1 VLAERHEGLIGL
13 TACLK
18 GEVNQAL
25 LKEQIEDAEGTARLY
40 RDIFG
45 EGNFFLEV
53 QNHDIPDELT
63 AGRRMVDVS
72 KATGIPLVVTNDFHY
87 LDPVD
92 AEAHDV
98 LLAIGHGKTI
108 DDPKRLRYRSE
119 QMFLKSQEQMWRLFG
134 SELPQ
139 ALTTTR
145 AIADRCN
152 LELQYENRLPVFP
165 LPEGERTAES
175 FLDRLAE
182 AGLVDRY
189 GRVTPELKQRL
200 DYELA
205 VIAKLG
211 FASYFLIVRDFI
223 HFARS
228 QKIGVGPGRGS
239 VAGSLVAYCLRI
251 TDIDPIRYG
260 LIFER
265 FLNPERVSMPDIDL
279 DFEDARR
286 GEVIEYVR
294 AKYGASSVSQII
306 TFGRMK
312 AKAVIKDVARVLGL
326 PFSEGDRISKLI
338 PDELGI
344 TLDQAIEKVPDLKAL
359 AARDDE
365 YGKLIRCARG
375 LEGMARHA
383 SVHAAGVLIAP
394 GPLTDHVPVFR
405 TNKDEITTQWDMR
418 SCEKAGL
425 LKMDFLGLR
434 TMTVLDETAR
444 LVSRHDGVA
453 LDVPNL
459 PLDDRATLD
468 LLGRAQTVGVF
479 QLESSGMRDLL
490 RKLQP
495 QKFEDVSAVVAL
507 YRPGPMEMI
516 PNFLDGRH
524 GRRLTD
530 YGIPAIGEVLDE
542 TYGVMV
548 YQEQVMTMASRVAGF
563 SMSRADVLRKAMGK
577 KDPKVMAAQEAD
589 FVSGAKANGIPEKKA
604 RALFKDI
611 EKFAGYGFNK
621 SHSAA
626 YALLAYQT
634 GYLKAHHPVAF
645 MAANLSS
652 EIGDSDRVAV
662 LIEETRRMS
671 IALKPP
677 CVHASDWRF
686 DLEGGAIRF
695 GLGAVKNT
703 GEAAIRAITRA
714 RAEGGPFK
722 DLFDF
727 AARVENRALNRRLVE
742 SLVQA
747 GAFDALGPDRARLF
761 ACVPLAL
768 DWGARRRQEASAG
781 QESLFGGGGHDAAR
795 LSTPPLPDVPP
806 WNPLERAAR
815 EKEVLGFYLSGAS
828 AGFLCRRPE
837 APDLGHRRAPV
848 APGAGRPRARRRRR
862 DRAAQDRD
870 QEGRPDGVRHAR
882 GHVGLDRAPG
892 FPRSLRA
899 LGPAPGRR
907 RDRVG
912 QGAGLRA
919 RHRGQEARRRG
930 GAPVRG
936 GAAQEP
942 RLLRRAAGRRRLR
955 RRARRARPP
964 VHRAHGT
971 VARVRRDDRA
981 GRHHCGAALRPLPGR
996 LRRGPARRLRRA
1008 PRPRALPLRSEA
1020 LMAIKSARVK
1030 PAATMPDV
1038 TPPLAVPAPPSIDG
1052 AAAGSHA
1059 AEAPP
1064 PKPRARAR
1072 KEGVLA
1078 GGPWLDFEKPV
1089 VELEQKIA
1097 ELKSHAQG
1105 ENLAIDKELAPL
1117 EARAEKLRH
1126 KVYDNLTRYQRVQL
1140 ARHPRRPYL
1149 MDYVERLVTDW
1160 TELHGDRGFA
1170 DDRAIVGGLGRFEGE
1185 PLLVVGTQKG
1195 RDTKENLLR
1204 RFGMANP
1211 RATARRCA

>member
-1 VLAERHEGLIGL
+1 MDRPDFVHLHGHSDYSLLDGACKIDSMVARAAECGMPALALTDHGNLFGAVEFYEKAKAAGVKPILGMEAYITPGPRQDRTRGEGNFHMILLAKDFKGYQNLIKLTSTAFVDGFYYKPRIDREVLAEHHEGLIGL

-25 LKEQIEDAEGTARLY
+25 LKEHIEDAEGTARLY
-40 RDIFG
+40 GEIFG

-53 QNHDIPDELT
+53 QNHNIPDELT

-72 KATGIPLVVTNDFHY
+72 KQTGIPLVVTNDFHY
-87 LDPVD
+87 LNPAD
-92 AEAHDV
+92 AEPHDV

-108 DDPKRLRYRSE
+108 DDPKRLRYRSD
-119 QMFLKSQEQMWRLFG
+119 QMFLKTQEQMWQLFG
-134 SELPQ
+134 SELPA
-139 ALTTTR
+139 ALTQTR

-152 LELQYENRLPVFP
+152 LVLDYQNKLPVFP
-165 LPEGERTAES
+165 LPEGESSAEA
-175 FLDRLAE
+175 FLARLAE
-182 AGLVDRY
+182 AGLVERY
-189 GRVTPELKQRL
+189 GHVTPELRQRL
-200 DYELA
+200 DYELS

-228 QKIGVGPGRGS
+228 QGIGVGPGRGS
-239 VAGSLVAYCLRI
+239 VAGSLVSYVLRI

-294 AKYGASSVSQII
+294 EKYGAQSVSQII

-312 AKAVIKDVARVLGL
+312 AKAVIRDVARVLGM
-326 PFSEGDRISKLI
+326 PFAEGDRIAKLV
-338 PDELGI
+338 PEELGI

-444 LVSRHDGVA
+444 LVDRHEGTK

-459 PLDDRATLD
+459 PLDDSATLD

-490 RKLQP
+490 RRLQP

-524 GRRLTD
+524 GRRQTD
-530 YGIPAIGEVLDE
+530 YGIAGTGEVLDE

-548 YQEQVMTMASRVAGF
+548 YQEQVMTIASRVAGF

-589 FVSGAKANGIPEKKA
+589 FITGAKANGIPERKA
-604 RALFKDI
+604 RVLFKDI

-652 EIGDSDRVAV
+652 EIGDGDRIAV
-662 LIEETRRMS
+662 LIEETRRMG

-677 CVHASDWRF
+677 CVHASTWRF
-686 DLEGGAIRF
+686 DLEDGAIRF
-695 GLGAVKNT
+695 GLGAIKNT
-703 GEAAIRAITRA
+703 GEAAIAAIA
-714 RAEGGPFK
+714 RALKEGGRFQS
-722 DLFDF
+722 LFDF

-742 SLVQA
+742 SLVLA
-747 GAFDALGPDRARLF
+747 GAFDEFGVDRARLF
-761 ACVPLAL
+761 AAVPLAL
-768 DWGARRRQEASAG
+768 DWGARRKQEASAG
-781 QESLFGGGGHDAAR
+781 QESLFGGGTSDHAA
-795 LSTPPLPDVPP
+795 LTTPALPEVLP
-806 WNPLERAAR
+806 WGPLERAAR
-815 EKEVLGFYLSGAS
+815 EKEVLGFYLSGHPLDSYAEDLKRLTGGTLAHLLRQS
-828 AGFLCRRPE
+828 AGAPARAAGVVTGLRKTATRKGDAMAFATLEDMSGSIELLVFPE
-837 APDLGHRRAPV
+837 AFARSGRHLADGAIVWVKGQLSARDAEDKKLVAEEIRPFEEARLRSLGFYVALTGTGVPDSVRFELDRLFTTRTGPLPV
-848 APGAGRPRARRRRR
+848 FVEITEPDGTTVVLRSGRYRVAFDEGLRDACDALLGAGR
-862 DRAAQDRD
+862 
-870 QEGRPDGVRHAR
+870 
-882 GHVGLDRAPG
+882 
-892 FPRSLRA
+892 S
-899 LGPAPGRR
+899 
-907 RDRVG
+907 
-912 QGAGLRA
+912 
-919 RHRGQEARRRG
+919 
-930 GAPVRG
+930 
-936 GAAQEP
+936 
-942 RLLRRAAGRRRLR
+942 
-955 RRARRARPP
+955 
-964 VHRAHGT
+964 
-971 VARVRRDDRA
+971 
-981 GRHHCGAALRPLPGR
+981 
-996 LRRGPARRLRRA
+996 
-1008 PRPRALPLRSEA
+1008 
-1020 LMAIKSARVK
+1020 
-1030 PAATMPDV
+1030 
-1038 TPPLAVPAPPSIDG
+1038 
-1052 AAAGSHA
+1052 
-1059 AEAPP
+1059 
-1064 PKPRARAR
+1064 
-1072 KEGVLA
+1072 
-1078 GGPWLDFEKPV
+1078 
-1089 VELEQKIA
+1089 
-1097 ELKSHAQG
+1097 
-1105 ENLAIDKELAPL
+1105 
-1117 EARAEKLRH
+1117 
-1126 KVYDNLTRYQRVQL
+1126 
-1140 ARHPRRPYL
+1140 
-1149 MDYVERLVTDW
+1149 
-1160 TELHGDRGFA
+1160 
-1170 DDRAIVGGLGRFEGE
+1170 
-1185 PLLVVGTQKG
+1185 
-1195 RDTKENLLR
+1195 
-1204 RFGMANP
+1204 RFG
-1211 RATARRCA
+1211 ARL

>member
-1 VLAERHEGLIGL
+1 MATAPDFVHLHGHSDYSLLDGACKIDAMVQRAAEFGMPALALTDHGNLFGAIEFHEKAKKAGVKPILGMEAYITPGPRQDRTRGEGNFHMILLAKDLTGYRNLIKLTSTAFVDGFYYKPRIDREVLAECHEGLIGL

-25 LKEQIEDAEGTARLY
+25 LKEQIEDAEGTARIY

-87 LDPVD
+87 LNPGD

-98 LLAIGHGKTI
+98 LLAIGHGKTV

-134 SELPQ
+134 NELPQ

-152 LELQYENRLPVFP
+152 LDLDYENKLPVFP
-165 LPEGERTAES
+165 LPDGESSAEA
-175 FLDRLAE
+175 FLGRLAE
-182 AGLVDRY
+182 AGLSERY
-189 GRVTPELKQRL
+189 SPVTPELRKRL
-200 DYELA
+200 DYELG

-223 HFARS
+223 HYARS

-251 TDIDPIRYG
+251 TDIDPIQYG

-312 AKAVIKDVARVLGL
+312 AKAVIRDVARVLGL
-326 PFSEGDRISKLI
+326 PFSEGDRISKLV

-344 TLDQAIEKVPDLKAL
+344 TLDQALERVPDLKAL

-365 YGKLIRCARG
+365 YGKLMRCARG

-444 LVSRHDGVA
+444 LVQRHDDVTV
-453 LDVPNL
+453 DVPNL

-490 RKLQP
+490 RRLQP

-507 YRPGPMEMI
+507 FRPGPMEMI
-516 PNFLDGRH
+516 PAFLDGRH
-524 GRRLTD
+524 GRKRTD
-530 YGIPAIGEVLDE
+530 YGIAGTGDVLDE

-548 YQEQVMTMASRVAGF
+548 YQEQVMTIASRVAGF

-577 KDPKVMAAQEAD
+577 KDPKVMAAQEHD
-589 FVSGAKANGIPEKKA
+589 FISGAKGNGVAEKKA
-604 RALFKDI
+604 RHLFKDI

-662 LIEETRRMS
+662 LIEETRRMG
-671 IALKPP
+671 IGLKPP
-677 CVHASDWRF
+677 CVHSSDWRF
-686 DLEGGAIRF
+686 DLEEGHIRF

-714 RAEGGPFK
+714 RAEGGPFT

-761 ACVPLAL
+761 AAVPLAL
-768 DWGARRRQEASAG
+768 EWGSKRRQEASAG
-781 QESLFGGGGHDAAR
+781 QESLFGGGGLEMPR
-795 LSTPPLPDVPP
+795 LHAPPLPDVPS
-806 WNPLERAAR
+806 WSPLERAAR
-815 EKEVLGFYLSGAS
+815 EKEVLGFYLSGHPLDTFA
-828 AGFLCRRPE
+828 E
-837 APDLGHRRAPV
+837 DLKRLTSGTIAHLERL
-848 APGAGRPRARRRRR
+848 APGA
-862 DRAAQDRD
+862 
-870 QEGRPDGVRHAR
+870 
-882 GHVGLDRAPG
+882 
-892 FPRSLRA
+892 
-899 LGPAPGRR
+899 PA
-907 RDRVG
+907 
-912 QGAGLRA
+912 
-919 RHRGQEARRRG
+919 
-930 GAPVRG
+930 
-936 GAAQEP
+936 
-942 RLLRRAAGRRRLR
+942 RAAGVITGLR
-955 RRARRARPP
+955 KTATKKGDPMAFATLEDMSGSMELLVFPEAYARAGKHLADGAIVWVKGQVSARD
-964 VHRAHGT
+964 T
-971 VARVRRDDRA
+971 DDRKLVA
-981 GRHHCGAALRPLPGR
+981 EDVRPFEEARLKSLGFYVAFPGADVPATVREELDRIFTTRTGPLPVYV
-996 LRRGPARRLRRA
+996 
-1008 PRPRALPLRSEA
+1008 E
-1020 LMAIKSARVK
+1020 M
-1030 PAATMPDV
+1030 TEPDG
-1038 TPPLAVPAPPSIDG
+1038 TT
-1052 AAAGSHA
+1052 
-1059 AEAPP
+1059 
-1064 PKPRARAR
+1064 
-1072 KEGVLA
+1072 
-1078 GGPWLDFEKPV
+1078 V
-1089 VELEQKIA
+1089 V
-1097 ELKSHAQG
+1097 LKSGRYRVAFD
-1105 ENLAIDKELAPL
+1105 ESLRDAIDALLGPGRSRFA
-1117 EARAEKLRH
+1117 ARL
-1126 KVYDNLTRYQRVQL
+1126 
-1140 ARHPRRPYL
+1140 
-1149 MDYVERLVTDW
+1149 
-1160 TELHGDRGFA
+1160 
-1170 DDRAIVGGLGRFEGE
+1170 
-1185 PLLVVGTQKG
+1185 
-1195 RDTKENLLR
+1195 
-1204 RFGMANP
+1204 
-1211 RATARRCA
+1211 

>member
-1 VLAERHEGLIGL
+1 MDHPDFVHLHGHSDYSLLDGACKIDSMVARAAECGMPALALTDHGNLFGAVEFYEKAKAAGVKPIIGMEAYITPGPRQDRTRGEGNFHMILLAKDFKGYQNLIKLTSTAFVDGFYYKPRIDRDVLAQYHEGLIGL

-25 LKEQIEDAEGTARLY
+25 LKEHIEDAEGTARLY
-40 RDIFG
+40 GEIFG

-72 KATGIPLVVTNDFHY
+72 KQTGIPLVVTNDFHY
-87 LDPVD
+87 LNPAD
-92 AEAHDV
+92 AEPHDV

-108 DDPKRLRYRSE
+108 ADPKRMRYQSD
-119 QMFLKSQEQMWRLFG
+119 QMFLKTQEQMWQLFG
-134 SELPQ
+134 NELPA
-139 ALTTTR
+139 ALTQTR

-152 LELQYENRLPVFP
+152 LVLDYQNKLPVFP
-165 LPEGERTAES
+165 LPEGEVSAEI
-175 FLDRLAE
+175 FLTRLSE
-182 AGLVDRY
+182 AGLVERY
-189 GRVTPELKQRL
+189 GHVTPDLKQRL
-200 DYELA
+200 DYELG

-228 QKIGVGPGRGS
+228 QGIGVGPGRGS
-239 VAGSLVAYCLRI
+239 VAGSLVSYCLRI

-294 AKYGASSVSQII
+294 TKYGAQSVSQII

-312 AKAVIKDVARVLGL
+312 AKAVIRDVARVLGM
-326 PFSEGDRISKLI
+326 PFAEGDRIAKLV
-338 PDELGI
+338 PEELGI

-444 LVSRHDGVA
+444 LVKRHDAITV
-453 LDVPNL
+453 DVPNL
-459 PLDDRATLD
+459 PLDDRGTLD

-524 GRRLTD
+524 GRKQTD
-530 YGIPAIGEVLDE
+530 YGIAGTREVLDE

-548 YQEQVMTMASRVAGF
+548 YQEQVMTIASRVAGF

-577 KDPKVMAAQEAD
+577 KDPRVMAAQESD
-589 FVSGAKANGIPEKKA
+589 FISGAKANGIPEKKA
-604 RALFKDI
+604 RTLFKDI

-652 EIGDSDRVAV
+652 EIGDSDRIAV
-662 LIEETRRMS
+662 LIEESRRMG
-671 IALKPP
+671 IALKRP
-677 CVHASDWRF
+677 CIHASAWRF
-686 DLEGGAIRF
+686 DLEEGAIRF
-695 GLGAVKNT
+695 GLGAIKNT
-703 GEAAIRAITRA
+703 GEAAMAAIRRA
-714 RAEGGPFK
+714 HQEGGRFK

-727 AARVENRALNRRLVE
+727 ASRVENRALNRRLVE

-747 GAFDALGPDRARLF
+747 GAFDDFGLERGRLF
-761 ACVPLAL
+761 ALVPLAL

-781 QESLFGGGGHDAAR
+781 QESLFGGNGGHTAITAP
-795 LSTPPLPDVPP
+795 TLPDVPP
-806 WNPLERAAR
+806 WGALERAAR
-815 EKEVLGFYLSGAS
+815 EKEVLGFYLSGHPLDSFA
-828 AGFLCRRPE
+828 E
-837 APDLGHRRAPV
+837 DLKRLTGGPLAHLLKLT
-848 APGAGRPRARRRRR
+848 PGA
-862 DRAAQDRD
+862 
-870 QEGRPDGVRHAR
+870 
-882 GHVGLDRAPG
+882 
-892 FPRSLRA
+892 
-899 LGPAPGRR
+899 PA
-907 RDRVG
+907 
-912 QGAGLRA
+912 
-919 RHRGQEARRRG
+919 
-930 GAPVRG
+930 
-936 GAAQEP
+936 
-942 RLLRRAAGRRRLR
+942 RAAGVVTGLRKTATRKGDAMAFATLEDMSGSIELLVFPEAYARSGRHLADGAIIWVKGQVSARDSEDRKLVAEEIRPFDEARLR
-955 RRARRARPP
+955 SL
-964 VHRAHGT
+964 GFY
-971 VARVRRDDRA
+971 VALSGSDVPEGVRVELDRLFTTRT
-981 GRHHCGAALRPLPGR
+981 GPLPVFVEITEPDGTTVV
-996 LRRGPARRLRRA
+996 
-1008 PRPRALPLRSEA
+1008 LRSGRY
-1020 LMAIKSARVK
+1020 RV
-1030 PAATMPDV
+1030 AFD
-1038 TPPLAVPAPPSIDG
+1038 
-1052 AAAGSHA
+1052 
-1059 AEAPP
+1059 
-1064 PKPRARAR
+1064 
-1072 KEGVLA
+1072 EGLRDA
-1078 GGPWLDFEKPV
+1078 CDTLLGP
-1089 VELEQKIA
+1089 
-1097 ELKSHAQG
+1097 
-1105 ENLAIDKELAPL
+1105 
-1117 EARAEKLRH
+1117 
-1126 KVYDNLTRYQRVQL
+1126 
-1140 ARHPRRPYL
+1140 
-1149 MDYVERLVTDW
+1149 
-1160 TELHGDRGFA
+1160 
-1170 DDRAIVGGLGRFEGE
+1170 GRS
-1185 PLLVVGTQKG
+1185 
-1195 RDTKENLLR
+1195 
-1204 RFGMANP
+1204 RFG
-1211 RATARRCA
+1211 ARI